1 MTGCFSISSTI
12 RWISTW
18 RCRSRSRRSAP
29 ASRRWRGCRR
39 GNCGWRRAFSM
50 AAGSASSC
58 RMSIRPRRRGRSR
71 RPCATRRWGT
81 VRSPAACR
89 ISAMRGSGW
98 PRPVRRSM
106 PRPSS
111 SSCWRPRPRSKTPL
125 ASPTASCCAAISGW
139 GCASSCRAAIS
150 ASWRAPPANA
160 PPRCAPA
167 YEEVTG
173 SYCCTVASRP
183 HAPFNR
189 RPGEGRDPPICV
201 SCGRTVGP
209 GLRRDD
215 EAGSNSD
222 QMLPRIFGQRSI
234 SSPVQP
240 EIVTPLRVA
249 AGSRHDAL
257 RGILLM
263 CAGVAMFPF
272 MNAAVK
278 LLGAHYPV
286 AQIVWARFTGHL
298 IVMLLV
304 FLPQYGRR
312 LLATRRPAVQIGRS
326 LLMLVSNMMFVV
338 AITRVP
344 LATASAI
351 GFTSPLIVTAL
362 SVPILHE
369 SVGIRRWSAVVI
381 GFAGAL
387 LVIRPGAGLHD
398 LAVLLLLL
406 SSGAYALYQIATRW
420 VSFYDDA
427 AIGIIFT
434 ALLGWLVMTATLPFV
449 FVMPRSALDI
459 LLFASLGLLGGAG
472 HYLVIRAFQSGPAA
486 VIAPLGYV
494 ELIGTTILGY
504 AIFGDFPDLWTWI
517 GAAIIIASGLYIAF
531 RERHL
536 RGAR

>member
-1 MTGCFSISSTI
+1 MRPLIVVPAKAAIHLS
-12 RWISTW
+12 
-18 RCRSRSRRSAP
+18 
-29 ASRRWRGCRR
+29 ASR
-39 GNCGWRRAFSM
+39 A
-50 AAGSASSC
+50 
-58 RMSIRPRRRGRSR
+58 
-71 RPCATRRWGT
+71 
-81 VRSPAACR
+81 V
-89 ISAMRGSGW
+89 
-98 PRPVRRSM
+98 
-106 PRPSS
+106 
-111 SSCWRPRPRSKTPL
+111 
-125 ASPTASCCAAISGW
+125 
-139 GCASSCRAAIS
+139 
-150 ASWRAPPANA
+150 APW
-160 PPRCAPA
+160 
-167 YEEVTG
+167 
-173 SYCCTVASRP
+173 
-183 HAPFNR
+183 
-189 RPGEGRDPPICV
+189 
-201 SCGRTVGP
+201 
-209 GLRRDD
+209 
-215 EAGSNSD
+215 GSNSD
-222 QMLPRIFGQRSI
+222 RMLPRIFGQRSI

-240 EIVTPLRVA
+240 EIVTPLRVS
-249 AGSRHDAL
+249 AGSRHDAM

-278 LLGAHYPV
+278 LLGARYPV

-344 LATASAI
+344 LPTASGI

-406 SSGAYALYQIATRW
+406 SSGAYALSQIATRW

-434 ALLGWLVMTATLPFV
+434 ALLGSLVMTATLPFV
-449 FVMPRSALDI
+449 FV
-459 LLFASLGLLGGAG
+459 
-472 HYLVIRAFQSGPAA
+472 
-486 VIAPLGYV
+486 
-494 ELIGTTILGY
+494 
-504 AIFGDFPDLWTWI
+504 
-517 GAAIIIASGLYIAF
+517 
-531 RERHL
+531 
-536 RGAR
+536 